1 MKADW
6 DLVQLVTGGLWP
18 ILAASLI
25 YATDNIVDG
34 AQTGRH
40 IADGSIFFCKHR
52 IRHERRVVAEARS
65 EQLGICFV

>member
-25 YATDNIVDG
+25 YATENIADG
-34 AQTGRH
+34 VQTGRH

-52 IRHERRVVAEARS
+52 IRHKRRLVAEALL
-65 EQLGICFV
+65 EQLGISSV